1 MSRIIAVQ
9 SFRRG
14 TGKSSFAANIATLLA
29 VSGRRVGVV
38 DTGIQAPSQH
48 ILFGLDDDE
57 MGYTLN
63 DYLQNRCEIEQT
75 AYDMTARL
83 SRNVS
88 RSAGEPDDTRARVSG
103 HIYLIPAST
112 QLGATLREG
121 YDIEL
126 LNQGLRGLI
135 KALALDT
142 LVIDTHAGL
151 HKETLLSMAV
161 ADSLVI
167 TLRLDR
173 QDYQGTAVM
182 VDVARKLDVPHIALT
197 VNEVAPGFDL
207 EAVRAQVEQSY
218 SCPVVA
224 VLPHATEMVA
234 LASAGIFVLHYPA
247 HPLTEVLKQALRRLM
262 TPLKTRPSPP
272 DWRGNPT

>member
-14 TGKSSFAANIATLLA
+14 TGKSSFAANVATLLA
-29 VSGRRVGVV
+29 IGGRRVGVV
-38 DTGIQAPSQH
+38 DTGIQAPSLH

-57 MGYTLN
+57 VDYTLN
-63 DYLQNRCEIEQT
+63 DYLQNKCEIEQT

-83 SRNVS
+83 GHNVS
-88 RSAGEPDDTRARVSG
+88 RPAGEPDGTRPRVSG
-103 HIYLIPAST
+103 HIYLVPAST
-112 QLGATLREG
+112 RLGATAHMLREG

-126 LNQGLRGLI
+126 LHQGLRGLI

-151 HKETLLSMAV
+151 HEETLLSMAV

-218 SCPVVA
+218 NCPVVA

-262 TPLKTRPSPP
+262 TPL
-272 DWRGNPT
+272 